1 MTDVKV
7 DRYAVEPGIRPLV
20 EAANASGYPT
30 ISSCEGHP
38 DGRKAAVVFLAS
50 NDEAL
55 RTHLGL
61 KDIRVD
67 LLCSWEL
74 HARFLYPTDKWVLA
88 WKLENW
94 GVKNKE
100 ELGHDDWWA
109 ANTEAAQQDVHRLAQ
124 LFRELPA
131 TLVAR

>member
-61 KDIRVD
+61 KRYPCWTSFAVGNCTHGFCTQPTSGFW
-67 LLCSWEL
+67 LGSWRTG
-74 HARFLYPTDKWVLA
+74 A
-88 WKLENW
+88 
-94 GVKNKE
+94 
-100 ELGHDDWWA
+100 
-109 ANTEAAQQDVHRLAQ
+109 
-124 LFRELPA
+124 
-131 TLVAR
+131 